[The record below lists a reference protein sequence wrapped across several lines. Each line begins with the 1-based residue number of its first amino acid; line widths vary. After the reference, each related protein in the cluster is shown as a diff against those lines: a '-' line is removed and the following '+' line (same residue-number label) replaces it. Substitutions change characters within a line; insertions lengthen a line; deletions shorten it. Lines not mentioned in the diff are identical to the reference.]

1 MPDDAEGSS
10 KLTVSDMKLTVKDG
24 AQWTPTAIA
33 STDTTAQTGQK
44 DTPLNNLVLDNGI
57 VNVQDETVQVKIEQ
71 LSGSSTVRLAT
82 DLTAD
87 EGQQAGTFTVD
98 SADADSSLTVK
109 LANEDLTKDL
119 TSDDVTSDQAKQLL
133 GNVAAEGVE
142 TTMKVDEGMYN
153 EGFIIDSEAKVHS
166 TGPNSVMQ
174 STLELATIA
183 PLALNRIF
191 TSAWATFVR

>member
-1 MPDDAEGSS
+1 
-10 KLTVSDMKLTVKDG
+10 MKLTVKDG

-57 VNVQDETVQVKIEQ
+57 VNVKDETVQVKIEQ
-71 LSGSSTVRLAT
+71 LSGSGTVRLAT

-109 LANEDLTKDL
+109 LANEELTKDL
-119 TSDDVTSDQAKQLL
+119 HP
-133 GNVAAEGVE
+133 
-142 TTMKVDEGMYN
+142 TT
-153 EGFIIDSEAKVHS
+153 
-166 TGPNSVMQ
+166 
-174 STLELATIA
+174 
-183 PLALNRIF
+183 
-191 TSAWATFVR
+191 

>member
-57 VNVQDETVQVKIEQ
+57 VNVKDDTGQVKIEQ
-71 LSGSSTVRLAT
+71 LSGSGTVRLAT

-87 EGQQAGTFTVD
+87 
-98 SADADSSLTVK
+98 
-109 LANEDLTKDL
+109 
-119 TSDDVTSDQAKQLL
+119 
-133 GNVAAEGVE
+133 
-142 TTMKVDEGMYN
+142 
-153 EGFIIDSEAKVHS
+153 
-166 TGPNSVMQ
+166 
-174 STLELATIA
+174 
-183 PLALNRIF
+183 
-191 TSAWATFVR
+191 